1 MAGWSIDQ
9 RRSIEPRR
17 LFCEM
22 SSVTCLGGAVFGAG
36 VIARAA
42 DVEERERRGAAGLG
56 AAEERGDPTVKLL
69 RDTAQT

>member
-1 MAGWSIDQ
+1 M
-9 RRSIEPRR
+9 
-17 LFCEM
+17 
-22 SSVTCLGGAVFGAG
+22 FGAG